1 MHKIGRENLSEYIKR
16 VVKQKDLKLRDI
28 ERNSE
33 GKITN
38 GYISGIV
45 NGKIT
50 NLSVDKL
57 KALALGLDVDAHD
70 VFAAAIGEVR
80 HKIRSLSN
88 KSAPNAQWL
97 IEVMQE
103 VLASPELTNL
113 VDELVHLS
121 RKERAMVMKVVQS
134 LIDRERHSQ
143 VVKEK
148 RVHNKKRA

>member
-1 MHKIGRENLSEYIKR
+1 MNKAGSETLSEYIKK

-70 VFAAAIGEVR
+70 IFAAALGEER
-80 HKIRSLSN
+80 HKVRSLSN
-88 KSAPNAQWL
+88 KSTPNAQWL
-97 IEVMQE
+97 IEVLQE
-103 VLASPELTNL
+103 ILASPELTNL

-134 LIDRERHSQ
+134 LIDRERQ
-143 VVKEK
+143 PQGTKEK
-148 RVHNKKRA
+148 RTHSKKRA

>member
-1 MHKIGRENLSEYIKR
+1 MNKIGRETLSEYIKR

-57 KALALGLDVDAHD
+57 RALALGLDVDAHD
-70 VFAAAIGEVR
+70 VFAAALGEVR
-80 HKIRSLSN
+80 HKLRSLSN

-103 VLASPELTNL
+103 ILASPELTNL

-134 LIDRERHSQ
+134 LIDRERQGHGA
-143 VVKEK
+143 KEK
-148 RVHNKKRA
+148 RVNSKKRA

>member
-1 MHKIGRENLSEYIKR
+1 MNKIGRENLSEYIKR

-33 GKITN
+33 GMITN

-57 KALALGLDVDAHD
+57 RALALGLDVDAHD

-80 HKIRSLSN
+80 HKVRSLSN
-88 KSAPNAQWL
+88 KSAPNGQWL

-134 LIDRERHSQ
+134 LIDKERHPQ
-143 VVKEK
+143 GTKEK
-148 RVHNKKRA
+148 KVHSKKRA

>member
-1 MHKIGRENLSEYIKR
+1 MNKIGRETLSEYIKR

-57 KALALGLDVDAHD
+57 RALALGLDVDAHD
-70 VFAAAIGEVR
+70 VFAAALGEVR
-80 HKIRSLSN
+80 NKIKSLSN

-103 VLASPELTNL
+103 ILASPELTNL

-134 LIDRERHSQ
+134 LIDRERHAHGT
-143 VVKEK
+143 KEK
-148 RVHNKKRA
+148 RVHSKKRA

>member
-1 MHKIGRENLSEYIKR
+1 MNKTGSENLSEYIKR

-28 ERNSE
+28 ERKSN

-70 VFAAAIGEVR
+70 IFAAALGEER
-80 HKIRSLSN
+80 YRFRSISN
-88 KSAPNAQWL
+88 KTAPNAQWL

-103 VLASPELTNL
+103 ILASPELTNL

-134 LIDRERHSQ
+134 LIDRERQ
-143 VVKEK
+143 TLATKEK
-148 RVHNKKRA
+148 RAHSKKRA

>member
-1 MHKIGRENLSEYIKR
+1 MNKIGRETLSEYIKR

-57 KALALGLDVDAHD
+57 RALALGLDVDAHD
-70 VFAAAIGEVR
+70 VFAAALGEVR

-88 KSAPNAQWL
+88 KSTPNAQWL

-103 VLASPELTNL
+103 ILASPELTNL

-134 LIDRERHSQ
+134 LIDRERHAQ
-143 VVKEK
+143 GTKEK
-148 RVHNKKRA
+148 RVHSKKRA

>member
-1 MHKIGRENLSEYIKR
+1 MNKIGSENLSEYIKR

-57 KALALGLDVDAHD
+57 KALALGLDVDAYD
-70 VFAAAIGEVR
+70 IFAAALGEER
-80 HKIRSLSN
+80 HKVRSISN
-88 KSAPNAQWL
+88 KTAPNAEWL
-97 IEVMQE
+97 IEVLQE
-103 VLASPELTNL
+103 ILASPELTNL

-134 LIDRERHSQ
+134 LIDRERQPHAT
-143 VVKEK
+143 KEK
-148 RVHNKKRA
+148 RAHSKKRA

>member
-1 MHKIGRENLSEYIKR
+1 MHKIGRESLSEYVKR

-97 IEVMQE
+97 IEIMQE

-113 VDELVHLS
+113 IDELVHLS

-134 LIDRERHSQ
+134 LIDRERQSQ

>member
-1 MHKIGRENLSEYIKR
+1 MSEYVKR

-57 KALALGLDVDAHD
+57 MALALGLDVDAHD
-70 VFAAAIGEVR
+70 VFAAATGELR
-80 HKIRSLSN
+80 HKIRSLSD
-88 KSAPNAQWL
+88 KSVPNAQWL
-97 IEVMQE
+97 IEIIQE
-103 VLASPELTNL
+103 ILASPELTNL
-113 VDELVHLS
+113 IDELVHLS

-134 LIDRERHSQ
+134 LIDRERLSNGT
-143 VVKEK
+143 KEK
-148 RVHNKKRA
+148 KVHSKKRA